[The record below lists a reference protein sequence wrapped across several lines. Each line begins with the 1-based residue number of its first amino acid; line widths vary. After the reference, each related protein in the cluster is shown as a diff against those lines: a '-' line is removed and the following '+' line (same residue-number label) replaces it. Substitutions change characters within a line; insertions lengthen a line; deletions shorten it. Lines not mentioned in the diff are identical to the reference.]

1 MAVRRLYEPLCIAF
15 GTTVSSPTVPTYQL
29 YDLPHK
35 FTPRLYMESED
46 PNLVLREIGVW
57 GGWEQAGR
65 VEARS
70 FLLDLLKDKDAHDNF
85 LLQLAGPKRFRSVS
99 GIIVLTQKH
108 LRIVQTRGSRLG
120 GPRFQLTYQQA
131 CLVHGT
137 KQGARGP
144 RERFVYCHRTLTL
157 EELERYLV
165 PRYYAS
171 CLDAITRRPTIR
183 HLPQCPPG
191 AATLPKAVC
200 PSDSLRLASPDIKAM
215 EAELRPL
222 AHPGSKCAP
231 HALMMGLKI
240 MGPNILGELEGLL
253 RNCGD
258 CIGDVLQACNNSRLV
273 LTRNHRTTMDE
284 LSMLTNVLISD
295 KQHCVFK

>member
-70 FLLDLLKDKDAHDNF
+70 FLLDLLKDKDAHDDF
-85 LLQLAGPKRFRSVS
+85 LLQQAGPKRFRRAS

-131 CLVHGT
+131 CLVHGSSPPPPPFPVRPP
-137 KQGARGP
+137 RGGRTP
-144 RERFVYCHRTLTL
+144 RGNGGPQSGSLGYCREIRLSC
-157 EELERYLV
+157 RS
-165 PRYYAS
+165 AS
-171 CLDAITRRPTIR
+171 
-183 HLPQCPPG
+183 
-191 AATLPKAVC
+191 V
-200 PSDSLRLASPDIKAM
+200 
-215 EAELRPL
+215 
-222 AHPGSKCAP
+222 
-231 HALMMGLKI
+231 
-240 MGPNILGELEGLL
+240 
-253 RNCGD
+253 
-258 CIGDVLQACNNSRLV
+258 
-273 LTRNHRTTMDE
+273 
-284 LSMLTNVLISD
+284 
-295 KQHCVFK
+295 